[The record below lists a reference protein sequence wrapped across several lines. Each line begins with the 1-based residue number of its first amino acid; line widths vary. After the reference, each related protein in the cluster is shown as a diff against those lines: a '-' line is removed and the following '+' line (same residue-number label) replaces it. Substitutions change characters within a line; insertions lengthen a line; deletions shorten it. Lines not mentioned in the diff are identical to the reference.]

1 MAFFD
6 FPPDKL
12 KTYRGQAQ
20 EPRDF
25 DDFWRATLDEAA
37 SHKLA
42 ARFVPVVEDIYDTV
56 DVSDV
61 TFNGFGGQPIKGWFI
76 EPRNGRGVAGGKP
89 SKLPCVVTYIGYGG
103 GRSLPADHLHL
114 AAAGLSNFVMDTRG
128 QGSSW
133 SPGDTPDEAWSGPAF
148 SGVMTRGITNRDTYY
163 YRRVFTDAVRA
174 IEAAASHPRVDPKR
188 VGVTGGSQ
196 GGGIALAAA
205 GLAKL
210 AGHDVKVCMPD
221 VPFLC
226 DYRRSVT
233 IIDTL
238 PYNEIAKYLA
248 VHRHQ
253 SEKVFETLEYFDGVN
268 FASRITARTL
278 MSVAL
283 MDNIC
288 PPSTCFAAFNRIKA
302 RAKEVRVYDFNNH
315 EGGGVFQATERMRFA
330 KKWL

>member
-6 FPPDKL
+6 LTPDKL
-12 KTYRGQAQ
+12 KTYRGQAK

-37 SHKLA
+37 GHKLA

-76 EPRNGRGVAGGKP
+76 EPRNGRTK
-89 SKLPCVVTYIGYGG
+89 SEKFPCVVTYIGYGG
-103 GRSLPADHLHL
+103 GRSLPVDHLYL
-114 AAAGLSNFVMDTRG
+114 AAAGISNFVMDTRG

-133 SPGDTPDEAWSGPAF
+133 SPGDTPDEAGSGPAF
-148 SGVMTRGITNRDTYY
+148 PGVMTRGLTSRDTYY

-174 IEAAASHPRVDPKR
+174 IEAAMAHPRVDPRR
-188 VGVTGGSQ
+188 VGVTGASQ

-205 GLAKL
+205 GLARL
-210 AGHDVKVCMPD
+210 AGLSVKICMPD

-226 DYRRSVT
+226 DFRRSVT

-238 PYNEIAKYLA
+238 PYNEIAKWLA
-248 VHRHQ
+248 VHRHHN
-253 SEKVFETLEYFDGVN
+253 EKVFDTLEYFDGVN
-268 FASRITARTL
+268 FANRITARTL
-278 MSVAL
+278 MSVAR
-283 MDNIC
+283 MDTVC
-288 PPSTCFAAFNRIKA
+288 PPSTCYAAFNRIKA
-302 RAKEVRVYDFNNH
+302 KGKEVRVYDFNGH
-315 EGGGVFQATERMRFA
+315 EGGGVFHVIERMRFA
-330 KKWL
+330 RKWL